1 MRRDDMIME
10 RVFDVQ
16 RFIRASVQSTEV
28 GIILC
33 EQQVRLHNIDFRVN
47 FKVVGRPDRWW

>member
-1 MRRDDMIME
+1 ME

-16 RFIRASVQSTEV
+16 RLIRASVQSTEV
-28 GIILC
+28 GIVLC